1 MAAGAERRGGWR
13 RAAALL
19 AVVFLLSVAP
29 PGVLIAIPFAL
40 LAVTLPPW
48 RAGALALAGM
58 AVLLT
63 LGTGRG
69 SAQWYVERGWALLLG
84 GWFLALTARWPGAAF
99 LARALG
105 AVAGALAVAALF
117 FTQHPE
123 SWPALDWMVWS
134 RLQGAADSALQA
146 LRAVQ
151 GGAALPPALVA
162 AVERAT
168 EAQRLLF
175 PALLALASVAALG
188 VAWWL
193 YVRLVRR
200 DEGALRPL
208 PEFRFSDHLLWV
220 LVLGVLLLVVPVGEP
235 WQRAGMNAVVF
246 MGALYALR
254 GAAVVLYLT
263 GGFSFLGGLLLG
275 VGIVLVAPLV
285 VGAALVIGLGDTRLD
300 LRRRVKAAGGGP

>member
-1 MAAGAERRGGWR
+1 MAGGVERRGGWR

-19 AVVFLLSVAP
+19 AVVFFLSVAP

-48 RAGALALAGM
+48 RVGAVVLAVV

-63 LGTGRG
+63 VGVGRG
-69 SAQWYVERGWALLLG
+69 SPQWYVERGWALLLG
-84 GWFLALTARWPGAAF
+84 GCFLAMTARWPGAGF

-117 FTQHPE
+117 FAHEPE
-123 SWPALDWMVWS
+123 GWAAVDWMVWS
-134 RLQGAADSALQA
+134 RLQAAADSALQA
-146 LRAVQ
+146 LRLLQ
-151 GGAALPPALVA
+151 GGRALPPALVV

-168 EAQRLLF
+168 DVQRALF

-193 YVRLVRR
+193 YVRLVRG
-200 DEGALRPL
+200 DEAALQPL

-220 LVLGVLLLVVPVGEP
+220 LVLGVLLLVVPVGEAGH
-235 WQRAGMNAVVF
+235 RAGMNAVVF
-246 MGALYALR
+246 MSALYALR

-263 GGFSFLGGLLLG
+263 GGLSFVGGLLLG

-300 LRRRVKAAGGGP
+300 LRRRAKAMGGEP